1 MIDVSVYQDLTKSIP
16 LQLSPIDT
24 FVLADGSHLTV
35 LGEIVLEGG
44 IGDQWYPMTLV
55 VAEFGDNTAIL
66 GLDFMEDHDVI
77 LRLSLGKMMIGSET
91 VVLHRE
97 NAEKGCYRISLGN
110 TLTIPARSCKVVEV
124 EVDIGKS
131 ASSGEAPRVCL
142 EAARVCLV
150 ECLPTLAD
158 MNGIVMGSQLVEL
171 TQDKVL
177 INLIN
182 VHDTPVSMNKGKTLG
197 AIQPVQAVS
206 LIESS
211 AKSSKAKHNQNFS
224 PELLTLNDVPEHT
237 RAVLVGAELTDEQTS
252 DACHLIMEDPDRF
265 VGPDGKTGNSDW
277 AKHGVDVQ
285 GAAPLKVSYHG
296 IPQAKQQIADEQVDK
311 MLEQGIIEPCDS
323 PWAFPTVL
331 VTKKVGSIRF
341 CVDFR
346 KLNFLSGKDSYPLP
360 RIDET
365 LNTLGGAEWF
375 CKMDL
380 ASGYWQVNME
390 EAD

>member
-1 MIDVSVYQDLTKSIP
+1 MAGHEASVPTGSSMKPDRPAHVLNIRKQSGRHVPNEINKQEITFLVVSGASCTMIDASIYQNLNKSIP
-16 LQLSPIDT
+16 LQLSPIADT
-24 FVLADGSHLTV
+24 FVLADGSQLEV
-35 LGEIVLEGG
+35 PREIVLEGR
-44 IGDQWYPMTLV
+44 IGDRRYPMTLV

-66 GLDFMEDHDVI
+66 GLDFMEDQDVI
-77 LRLSLGKMMIGSET
+77 LRLSLGKMMIGNET

-131 ASSGEAPRVCL
+131 ASSSEAPRVCL
-142 EAARVCLV
+142 EAPRVCLV
-150 ECLPTLAD
+150 ECLPTLVD
-158 MNGIVMGSQLVEL
+158 TNGIVMGSQLVEL
-171 TQDKVL
+171 NQDKVL

-197 AIQPVQAVS
+197 SIQPVRAVFP
-206 LIESS
+206 LNESNV
-211 AKSSKAKHNQNFS
+211 KVKHSQNFS

-237 RAVLVGAELTDEQTS
+237 RAVLVGAELTTEQTS

-296 IPQAKQQIADEQVDK
+296 IPQA
-311 MLEQGIIEPCDS
+311 
-323 PWAFPTVL
+323 
-331 VTKKVGSIRF
+331 
-341 CVDFR
+341 
-346 KLNFLSGKDSYPLP
+346 
-360 RIDET
+360 
-365 LNTLGGAEWF
+365 
-375 CKMDL
+375 
-380 ASGYWQVNME
+380 
-390 EAD
+390 